1 MLQATST
8 RETRDSAREVK
19 FLVTPEV
26 AAAILEWSRSRLA
39 ADPYA
44 SGESGDEYLTTSL
57 YFDTDDFAVYRR
69 RGSYKRSKLRI
80 RRYGTAD
87 VVFLERKLR
96 TARLLSKRRTT
107 VPLDDLPR
115 LASGS
120 FDATWG
126 GHWFEKRVAARK
138 LHPVCQ
144 VAYRR
149 HARVGTGL
157 YGPMRLT
164 FDDCIVALPC
174 DDFTFSPEAG
184 LPVLSMH
191 AIVEMKYRVEPPA
204 VLRHLIEE
212 FKLEPAGVSK
222 YRLAMDTLAAAGLR
236 ANLVSGEVNA

>member
-19 FLVTPEV
+19 FLVSPDV

-39 ADPYA
+39 ADPY
-44 SGESGDEYLTTSL
+44 SGGESGDEYLTTSL

-96 TARLLSKRRTT
+96 TARILCKRRTT
-107 VPLDDLPR
+107 VPIDDLRR
-115 LASGS
+115 LTSGT
-120 FDATWG
+120 FDKTWG
-126 GHWFEKRVAARK
+126 GHWFEKRVEARS

-144 VAYRR
+144 VSYRR

-164 FDDCIVALPC
+164 FDDQITALPC
-174 DDFTFSPEAG
+174 DDFRFSSETG
-184 LPVLSMH
+184 VPVLTTQS
-191 AIVEMKYRVEPPA
+191 IVEMKYRIEPPA
-204 VLRHLIEE
+204 VLKHLIEE

-222 YRLAMDTLAAAGLR
+222 YRMSMDALAAAGLR
-236 ANLVSGEVNA
+236 AHLAPGEVNA